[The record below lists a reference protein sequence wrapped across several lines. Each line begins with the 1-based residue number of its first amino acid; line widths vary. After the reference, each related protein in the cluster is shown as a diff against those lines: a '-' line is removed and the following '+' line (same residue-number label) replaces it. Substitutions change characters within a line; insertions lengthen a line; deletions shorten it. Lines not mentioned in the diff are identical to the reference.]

1 MIRSSKSLLGLSL
14 IACFAASQANAC
26 AISAWDAVGA
36 AGSVG
41 VVAADAV
48 SVTVPG
54 NSRYSG
60 LCALKLSGPSKFVQ
74 NTIATPRSTYKAR
87 FYVRKEAGASGSQV
101 FQATNAAGTT
111 SVIAVT
117 FTGTT
122 FSFNL
127 AGAATQPASVTVPVD
142 TAWYSV
148 TLDWT
153 NAGAFTATVVGAG
166 GQASTPATAT
176 ATVATAETIGKARL
190 GNTNAA
196 AVGNYYFEE
205 FDSRTT
211 AIPPRLCR
219 GDANGNGFIQG
230 TDRTAIS
237 NEITGAPVAGQPDC
251 TENGSVQGTD
261 RTCVSNQILAG
272 ATCN

>member
-48 SVTVPG
+48 AVQAG

-60 LCALKLSGPSKFVQ
+60 SCSLKITGASKFVQ

-87 FYVRKEAGASGSQV
+87 FYVRKDATGSASEV
-101 FQATNAAGTT
+101 FKATNAAGTSNLIT
-111 SVIAVT
+111 VT
-117 FTGTT
+117 YTGTSFT
-122 FSFNL
+122 FNVL
-127 AGAATQPASVTVPVD
+127 GAGAQPAAVTVPSA

-148 TLDWT
+148 ELDWT
-153 NAGAFTATVVGAG
+153 NAGVFTARVVGAG
-166 GQASTPATAT
+166 GVASTPATAT

-190 GNTNAA
+190 GNTNAT
-196 AVGNYYFEE
+196 AVGSYFFDE

-211 AIPPRLCR
+211 QAPGRLVR
-219 GDANGNGFIQG
+219 GDASGNGTVNATDIIQ
-230 TDRTAIS
+230 TL
-237 NEITGAPVAGQPDC
+237 NEAAGSTFAVGQPDC
-251 TENGSVQGTD
+251 SENGIVNSTD
-261 RTCVSNQILAG
+261 VICALNIAAG
-272 ATCN
+272 Q